1 MKGMCAN
8 AFSVSANVKVLTS
21 TSSMRKHGDRNKRT
35 VPDKGLE
42 INEHTEGWL
51 SVVFLILIVS
61 LHTPIHK
68 SLPDETD

>member
-1 MKGMCAN
+1 MIARKRIHVQGKKGTETM
-8 AFSVSANVKVLTS
+8 FG
-21 TSSMRKHGDRNKRT
+21 KH
-35 VPDKGLE
+35 LE

>member
-1 MKGMCAN
+1 
-8 AFSVSANVKVLTS
+8 
-21 TSSMRKHGDRNKRT
+21 MRKGTVLLFPPPPVHSNRGGQKQKDRPHAL
-35 VPDKGLE
+35 PDKGLE